1 MTTLVIKMQKIRSS
15 LGRTEIELSLYVC
28 FVSDHNPNP
37 NPLWFTLCLKPNQ
50 ALTNRNVLVPTS
62 IPHFAPPHWSGLI
75 GGPSNDI
82 YNIGGPIDNAPSSGE
97 ARSLWVDPT
106 IYVLDRKVYVTR
118 RSSEDKDYDFD
129 PNTHTWEEVSSP
141 PTFLSVVVREKVN
154 IFGGFSS
161 NGLGYK
167 PKETELG
174 MVFVLRDR
182 QGTVPLSF

>member
-28 FVSDHNPNP
+28 FVSDHNPNPNP

-106 IYVLDRKVYVTR
+106 INVLDRKVYVTR
-118 RSSEDKDYDFD
+118 RSSEDCEDLFEQTRYGLEAHSRQHRLMGLVKRLK
-129 PNTHTWEEVSSP
+129 PIKKESP
-141 PTFLSVVVREKVN
+141 RHLASFV
-154 IFGGFSS
+154 FSS
-161 NGLGYK
+161 ISVTEM
-167 PKETELG
+167 ETFE
-174 MVFVLRDR
+174 VEKI
-182 QGTVPLSF
+182 T